1 MFYVTSKYKQPL
13 VAKYFFET
21 VNIFIYI
28 KFTAPQTNLYIFMSQ
43 GNNSAFGAEVLSAS
57 KKLSI
62 PVGQNLTSS
71 SLRTLT
77 PSQGAIAYGSDDN
90 LLYFGSVDTWT
101 ASNDTVTTAKFEK
114 FATDSA
120 FGADV
125 ISASKKLS
133 IPVGQNLSSSSL
145 RTLVPSMGTLAY
157 DSNENLLYFGSVDT
171 WTASNDTVTT
181 AKFEKFDNFS
191 ANEIAFGAE
200 VLSAS
205 KKLSIPVGQNLA
217 SASLRTLVPSPGA
230 IAYDSGE
237 NLLYYGSV
245 DTWIASNDVSTTAV
259 FAEFFALMPND
270 NVPTVAVGESV
281 QFPQAGPNSGNGI
294 TALSS
299 TSFQIADIGTYE
311 VSWQVSVTEAG
322 QLVLHVDAGS
332 VTGTVG
338 LIEIARSVV
347 GRATGTSQITNTM
360 LIHTSSANTAIS
372 VRNPTG
378 NAAALTITPSA
389 GGTHAVSANLVIRK
403 ID

>member
-1 MFYVTSKYKQPL
+1 
-13 VAKYFFET
+13 
-21 VNIFIYI
+21 
-28 KFTAPQTNLYIFMSQ
+28 MSQ

-101 ASNDTVTTAKFEK
+101 ASNDTVTTAKFE
-114 FATDSA
+114 
-120 FGADV
+120 
-125 ISASKKLS
+125 
-133 IPVGQNLSSSSL
+133 
-145 RTLVPSMGTLAY
+145 
-157 DSNENLLYFGSVDT
+157 
-171 WTASNDTVTT
+171 
-181 AKFEKFDNFS
+181 NFS

-332 VTGTVG
+332 VTGTSG